1 MLGTR
6 PTKISLLLV
15 TSLNCPLVRRE
26 VESLRPPPVQETFP
40 VALTMGETGGSGRNL
55 GLDGVAIIGF
65 FRLIVNDFLGSLE
78 CPAHFRDQG

>member
-1 MLGTR
+1 
-6 PTKISLLLV
+6 
-15 TSLNCPLVRRE
+15 
-26 VESLRPPPVQETFP
+26 
-40 VALTMGETGGSGRNL
+40 MGETGGSGRNL